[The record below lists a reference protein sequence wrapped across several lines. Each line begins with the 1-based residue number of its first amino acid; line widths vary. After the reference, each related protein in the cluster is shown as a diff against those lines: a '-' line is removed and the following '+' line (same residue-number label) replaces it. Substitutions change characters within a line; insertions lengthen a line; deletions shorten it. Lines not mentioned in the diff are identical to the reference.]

1 MDEERQVA
9 IVDQILDER
18 LAQDEKWGEQNHNPV
33 EWMSILME
41 EVGEASKE
49 AIENHFNPDTTNL
62 DKYRCEMIQVA
73 AVALA
78 MIECLDRENW
88 R

>member
-1 MDEERQVA
+1 MDEERQIF
-9 IVDQILDER
+9 IVSQILNER
-18 LAQDEKWGEQNHNPV
+18 SAQDEKWGEQNHNPV

-49 AIENHFNPDTTNL
+49 AIENHLNPDTKIL
-62 DKYRCEMIQVA
+62 DKYRNEMIQVA

-78 MIECLDRENW
+78 MIECLDRDNW